1 MWELIISLN
10 IIALIMKKINFLI
23 LIFTIFISISCTKT
37 NNKTVGFN
45 SIIFEEKEKFNY
57 TNYKKF
63 QNKDELAKNFL
74 MAYETI
80 MSFFVNPGIENLSIM
95 DRFISTR

>member
-1 MWELIISLN
+1 ME
-10 IIALIMKKINFLI
+10 KKINFLV
-23 LIFTIFISISCTKT
+23 LLFTLFISTSCTKT
-37 NNKTVGFN
+37 YNKTVGFN

-80 MSFFVNPGIENLSIM
+80 MSFFFNPGIENLSIM
-95 DRFISTR
+95 DRFITTR

>member
-1 MWELIISLN
+1 MF
-10 IIALIMKKINFLI
+10 KKITFFL
-23 LIFTIFISISCTKT
+23 LLCVSVLSTNCTKVKT
-37 NNKTVGFN
+37 KTVNFN
-45 SIIFEEKEKFNY
+45 SVIFEEKENFNY
-57 TNYKKF
+57 TNHQKY

-95 DRFISTR
+95 DRFIITR

>member
-1 MWELIISLN
+1 ME
-10 IIALIMKKINFLI
+10 KKINFLV
-23 LIFTIFISISCTKT
+23 LLFTLFISTSCTKID
-37 NNKTVGFN
+37 NKTVDFN
-45 SIIFEEKEKFNY
+45 SIIFEEKENFNY
-57 TNYKKF
+57 SNFQKF

-95 DRFISTR
+95 DRLITTR

>member
-1 MWELIISLN
+1 
-10 IIALIMKKINFLI
+10 MKKINFLI
-23 LIFTIFISISCTKT
+23 LIFTLFISISCTKT
-37 NNKTVGFN
+37 YNKTVNSN
-45 SIIFEEKEKFNY
+45 SIIFEEKEKLDY
-57 TNYKKF
+57 TSYHKY

-95 DRFISTR
+95 DRFITTR